1 MDSLDIKSSR
11 SGRVTTFLKEYLESK
26 SNIAYSSYNSSHYS
40 YTSYYTVYFYEWSN
54 INNRP
59 RQFSSAYTFIQYL
72 RDSNINYSTYQY
84 QRIYDGKIFY
94 CSCIPGKNELIL
106 CNTYVQLRERLE
118 NR

>member
-1 MDSLDIKSSR
+1 MDSLNINKERGEHFDNL
-11 SGRVTTFLKEYLESK
+11 FKEYLETK
-26 SNIAYSSYNSSHYS
+26 NNVSSYSHNYYS
-40 YTSYYTVYFYEWSN
+40 NYYTVYFYEWSN

-72 RDSNINYSTYQY
+72 RDSHINYSTYQY

-106 CNTYVQLRERLE
+106 CDTYVQLRERLE